1 MELSCL
7 TIMVFDSVEYHSSQ
21 YRMFAIRTYLADENG
36 KEQIIGHMP
45 LELFRFTKY
54 L

>member
-7 TIMVFDSVEYHSSQ
+7 TIMVFDSVEYHCSQ